1 MAWLAEMP
9 PSAVWG
15 LVIGFG
21 NCSAHAS
28 KTLFPG
34 ILHNGQGSQSSTN
47 FREN

>member
-28 KTLFPG
+28 KTLFRDFAQWPG
-34 ILHNGQGSQSSTN
+34 IQSSTN